1 MNWTGKPNV
10 TEAPG
15 KNISREDHHNIAF
28 ANFKAHKFS
37 YLNITSLNT
46 NYVVNED
53 ECSFACVDI
62 PSCFSYNLAAF
73 SDISGRILCELLP
86 SDKYNNSDKFIGSQ
100 IFTHFS
106 IWVSTSLSKLLFSRS
121 REISDPI
128 LCKTMFNVNVNVI
141 NIYYKALKPRLPV
154 SFLFVFF
161 FVKQIPSAQENLIT
175 EYSPTKSALSFSKKL
190 PEIEGLTWREEDIKF

>member
-46 NYVVNED
+46 DYVVNED

-62 PSCFSYNLAAF
+62 PSCFSYNLATF

-106 IWVSTSLSKLLFSRS
+106 IWVSTSFSKLLFSRS
-121 REISDPI
+121 REISDPT
-128 LCKTMFNVNVNVI
+128 LCQTMYNVNVI
-141 NIYYKALKPRLPV
+141 NIYYKALNLI
-154 SFLFVFF
+154 FVRFF
-161 FVKQIPSAQENLIT
+161 FVKQIPSAQENLTT

-190 PEIEGLTWREEDIKF
+190 PEIGGLTWREEDIKF